1 MDNGSFVLTK
11 GTDKFLN
18 RLYKHLLL
26 AHLVVLRKFED
37 QLQQNSFEIVKRA
50 IDLVKYIEEN
60 SIPIEFNVYS
70 IIAYVEKLYSNEL
83 SYDDRKCAE

>member
-26 AHLVVLRKFED
+26 AHLVVLRKFEN

-60 SIPIEFNVYS
+60 FIPIEFNIYS
-70 IIAYVEKLYSNEL
+70 IISYV
-83 SYDDRKCAE
+83 